1 MSRPDEKILKNI
13 QGYTMKKG
21 REKGTVFLMS
31 PMGSCFTLPIEVI
44 KEIHNAIETDSEI
57 RSILKLSK
65 EN

>member
-1 MSRPDEKILKNI
+1 
-13 QGYTMKKG
+13 MKKG